1 MRRSDPAT
9 PIGATVR
16 RPWSTRVRSRV
27 IRRQE
32 EPAIAIPDLAPALA
46 RTAQGFAAFLAW
58 VSQQL
63 AGLTPKGGETA
74 LPDTPAL
81 ELVVEVDFTGYRNGR
96 VTLAFGRGV
105 TRQIGA
111 NMAHMANLDGRQLNA
126 LEAAKEMASATTS
139 ELLQAVFGVDAR
151 FRIGQ
156 PQTMPPRQAARRGA
170 VRPRLRR
177 RRSRSA
183 WWSGRLR
190 AARSAEPGRGSSP
203 SQAPAP
209 ATL

>member
-1 MRRSDPAT
+1 MRRSAPAQ
-9 PIGATVR
+9 PSGATVR
-16 RPWSTRVRSRV
+16 RPWSTRVRLRV

-32 EPAIAIPDLAPALA
+32 EPAIAIPDPAPALA
-46 RTAQGFAAFLAW
+46 QLRKGSLHSLAW

-74 LPDTPAL
+74 LPDSPAL
-81 ELVVEVDFTGYRNGR
+81 ELVVEVDFTGFRNGR

-156 PQTMPPRQAARRGA
+156 PQTMPPRQLHGEVLLAIAFAEGDVA
-170 VRPRLRR
+170 LSVVIGQAQ
-177 RRSRSA
+177 SRQ
-183 WWSGRLR
+183 G
-190 AARSAEPGRGSSP
+190 G
-203 SQAPAP
+203 
-209 ATL
+209 